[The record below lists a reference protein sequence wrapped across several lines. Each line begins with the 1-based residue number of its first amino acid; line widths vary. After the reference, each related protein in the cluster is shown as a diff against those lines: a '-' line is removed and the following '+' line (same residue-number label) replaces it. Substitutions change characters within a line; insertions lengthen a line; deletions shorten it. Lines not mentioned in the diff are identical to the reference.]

1 MHCEA
6 CQNKLEWGAPVY
18 RVALHY
24 GHSWVGKKCPGVI
37 VRVCAAC
44 NSGPPLFYPDTR
56 FPDRRI
62 WWPPSP
68 CQHCGRPIIAS
79 RKRRLPKLFC
89 CSAECEAAARNAR
102 RERRYS
108 ERRCKGCDKPF
119 QPTRIKATF
128 CSPTCKQRVYRRRN
142 AAAGNGIFSCR
153 DRQLKTGLR
162 DRRSL

>member
-37 VRVCAAC
+37 VRGVCAAC

-128 CSPTCKQRVYRRRN
+128 CSPTCKQRVYRRRRRRLTKRP
-142 AAAGNGIFSCR
+142 APAPPSAPR
-153 DRQLKTGLR
+153 LR
-162 DRRSL
+162 